1 MKPSVIAVAN
11 RLIGLDPAQGTPAS
25 CAMTHMR
32 VQKLCYLVYAHHLIA
47 NGARPTEEQ
56 PELWKHG
63 PGFTSLYLALQYAGT
78 RPIDSLIRLPYGVP
92 TLNENGALAIFV
104 DGVATRYAAMPTL
117 ALADLCS
124 GDGGAWRR
132 SAAKAG
138 YRCPAG
144 TVMADAMIADERS
157 RLVA

>member
-1 MKPSVIAVAN
+1 MRPSVIAVAN
-11 RLIGLDPAQGTPAS
+11 RLIGLDPAQRTPDS

-47 NGARPTEEQ
+47 HGTRPTEEQ
-56 PELWKHG
+56 PELWTHG

-78 RPIDSLIRLPYGVP
+78 KPIDSLIRLPYGVP
-92 TLNENGALAIFV
+92 TLEPSGALAVFV
-104 DGVATRYAAMPTL
+104 DGIEARYAALPTL
-117 ALADLCS
+117 ALSDLCS
-124 GDGGAWRR
+124 AEGGAWRR

-144 TVMADAMIADERS
+144 TVIADAMIATERG